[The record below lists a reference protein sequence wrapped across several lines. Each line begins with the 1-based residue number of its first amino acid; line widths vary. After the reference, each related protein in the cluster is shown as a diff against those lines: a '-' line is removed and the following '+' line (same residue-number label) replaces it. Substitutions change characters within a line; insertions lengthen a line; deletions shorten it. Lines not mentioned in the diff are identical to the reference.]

1 MLKYTLKRLVYIV
14 FVFFIMSILLF
25 VLYNSI
31 PGDPARAEVEPLK
44 QTLSPEAYERQYQEA
59 RARLGLDD
67 PMLVRYS
74 KWMGNTLRGDFGQ
87 SSVYKRE
94 VIELVKTPI
103 LVTLRINLI
112 TTFLVLAITIPLGIR
127 QAVKKNTLFD
137 RSVQAFSIV
146 GYSIP
151 TFILALV
158 LIYIFAVKLLW
169 LPISGLSTP
178 NFSGT
183 PWQEFLD
190 MMKHVVLITMVIV
203 LSNIAFMTRYVRAA
217 MIDSLSMDYI
227 KTARAK
233 GVKEKAVIY
242 SHAWR
247 NALLPVITLIL
258 SWIIGIFGG
267 SVVLET
273 MFGING
279 MGKFYID
286 ALNAKDFNVALAV
299 QMFYIIISLFGSL
312 IIDLSYGIVDPRV
325 RINE

>member
-1 MLKYTLKRLVYIV
+1 MV
-14 FVFFIMSILLF
+14 FVFFIMSVLLF
-25 VLYNSI
+25 VLYTGM

-44 QTLSPEAYERQYQEA
+44 QTLTPEAYEEAYQEA
-59 RARLGLDD
+59 RARFGLDD
-67 PMLVRYS
+67 PVLTRY
-74 KWMGNTLRGDFGQ
+74 KNWITKTLQGDFGE
-87 SSVYKRE
+87 SYVYSRP
-94 VIELVKTPI
+94 VLDLVKAPI
-103 LVTLRINLI
+103 KTTVKINLLS
-112 TTFLVLAITIPLGIR
+112 TFLVLGVTIPLGIR

-137 RSVQAFSIV
+137 RSVQALSIV

-151 TFILALV
+151 SFILALV
-158 LIYIFAVKLLW
+158 LIFIFAVHLQW

-178 NFSGT
+178 NFTGT
-183 PWQEFLD
+183 AWEEFLD
-190 MMKHVVLITMVIV
+190 GAKHLVLIVLVILLTNV
-203 LSNIAFMTRYVRAA
+203 AFMSRYVRAA

-233 GVKEKAVIY
+233 GVKEKTVIY

-258 SWIIGIFGG
+258 SWLIGIFGG

-286 ALNAKDFNVALAV
+286 ALNAKDYNIALAV
-299 QMFYIIISLFGSL
+299 QMFYIVISLVGTL
-312 IIDLSYGIVDPRV
+312 VIDLSYGLVDPRV

>member
-1 MLKYTLKRLVYIV
+1 MVYMV

-25 VLYNSI
+25 LLYTGM

-44 QTLSPEAYERQYQEA
+44 RTLTPEAFEDAYREA
-59 RARLGLDD
+59 RARYGMDD
-67 PMLVRYS
+67 PIVTRYTR
-74 KWMGNTLRGDFGQ
+74 WMGRTLRGDFGD
-87 SSVYKRE
+87 SLVYKRP
-94 VIELVKTPI
+94 VFELVKPPI
-103 LVTLRINLI
+103 GTTVKINLVS
-112 TTFLVLAITIPLGIR
+112 TFLVLGVTIPLGIR
-127 QAVKKNTLFD
+127 QAVRKNTLFD
-137 RSVQAFSIV
+137 RSVQATSIV

-151 TFILALV
+151 TFILALI
-158 LIYIFAVKLLW
+158 LIYLFSVRLQW

-178 NFSGT
+178 NFTGT
-183 PWQEFLD
+183 PWEEFWD
-190 MMKHVVLITMVIV
+190 QAKHLVLIILVILLTNV
-203 LSNIAFMTRYVRAA
+203 AFMSRYVRAA

-233 GVKEKAVIY
+233 GVKEKAVVY
-242 SHAWR
+242 RHAWR
-247 NALLPVITLIL
+247 NALLPVITLIM
-258 SWIIGIFGG
+258 SWFIGIFGG

-299 QMFYIIISLFGSL
+299 QMFYIVISLIGTL
-312 IIDLSYGIVDPRV
+312 LIDLSYGLVDPRV

>member
-1 MLKYTLKRLVYIV
+1 MV

-25 VLYNSI
+25 LLYTGM

-44 QTLSPEAYERQYQEA
+44 MTMAPEAYEQAYLDA
-59 RARLGLDD
+59 RARYGLDD
-67 PMLVRYS
+67 PILQRYTD
-74 KWMGNTLRGDFGQ
+74 WMGKILKGDLGDSLR
-87 SSVYKRE
+87 YKRP
-94 VIELVKTPI
+94 VLDLVMPPI
-103 LVTLRINLI
+103 STTVKINLI
-112 TTFLVLAITIPLGIR
+112 STFLVLGVTIPLGIR
-127 QAVKKNTLFD
+127 QAVRKNTLFD
-137 RSVQAFSIV
+137 RSVQALSII

-151 TFILALV
+151 SFILALV
-158 LIYIFAVKLLW
+158 LIFIFSVRLGW

-183 PWQEFLD
+183 PWEEFWD
-190 MMKHVVLITMVIV
+190 QAKHLVLIVMVILLTNV
-203 LSNIAFMTRYVRAA
+203 AFMSRYVRAA
-217 MIDSLSMDYI
+217 MIDSLSMDYV

-247 NALLPVITLIL
+247 NALLPVVTLIM
-258 SWIIGIFGG
+258 SWFIGIFGG

-286 ALNAKDFNVALAV
+286 ALNAKDYNVALGV
-299 QMFYIIISLFGSL
+299 QMFYIVISLIGTL
-312 IIDLSYGIVDPRV
+312 LIDLSYGLVDPRV